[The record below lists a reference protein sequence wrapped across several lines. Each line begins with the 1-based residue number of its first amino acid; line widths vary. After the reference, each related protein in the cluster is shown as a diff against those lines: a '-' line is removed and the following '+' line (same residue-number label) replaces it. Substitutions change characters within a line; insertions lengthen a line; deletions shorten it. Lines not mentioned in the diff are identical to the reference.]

1 MDRDSYTF
9 YTRTGSE
16 CHCTGAD
23 EARPMNSGVVEERG
37 LRTI

>member
-9 YTRTGSE
+9 YTRTGIE
-16 CHCTGAD
+16 RYGAGTD
-23 EARPMNSGVVEERG
+23 EARPTNSGVVEERA